1 MKRFF
6 LLTACLLALTAC
18 TAAQTSV
25 PAASP
30 APTSAPAPTEAPA
43 ATPTTVPF
51 SVPAPYSDLSYLP
64 ELSWDAAHQKQT
76 YQPDEYD
83 RLSLNTYSFNDRTV
97 LAGAEEE
104 TAALLEAGRGPGLG
118 VRSLQARSITGQGVN
133 VAIIDQPLLTD
144 HPEISDAI
152 VDYYDA
158 GGYTDEGTMHG
169 PAVASILAGKTI
181 GVAPG
186 AHIYY
191 AVTPG
196 AADSRPYADAL
207 HYILALNDTLPESE
221 KIRAV
226 SVSAIRGMPIFLKM
240 PTSGRRLFPT
250 PRTRAFWY

>member
-6 LLTACLLALTAC
+6 LLTAGLLALTAC

-25 PAASP
+25 PAAS
-30 APTSAPAPTEAPA
+30 PAPTEAPA

-76 YQPDEYD
+76 YQPGEYD
-83 RLSLNTYSFNDRTV
+83 CLSLSTYSFNDRTV

-104 TAALLEAGRGPGLG
+104 TAALLEAGRDPGLG

-169 PAVASILAGKTI
+169 
-181 GVAPG
+181 
-186 AHIYY
+186 
-191 AVTPG
+191 
-196 AADSRPYADAL
+196 R
-207 HYILALNDTLPESE
+207 
-221 KIRAV
+221 
-226 SVSAIRGMPIFLKM
+226 
-240 PTSGRRLFPT
+240 
-250 PRTRAFWY
+250 

>member
-1 MKRFF
+1 MKHFF
-6 LLTACLLALTAC
+6 LLTTCLLVLTAC

-76 YQPDEYD
+76 YQPGEYD

-104 TAALLEAGRGPGLG
+104 TAALLEAGRDPGLG

-152 VDYYDA
+152 VD
-158 GGYTDEGTMHG
+158 
-169 PAVASILAGKTI
+169 
-181 GVAPG
+181 
-186 AHIYY
+186 
-191 AVTPG
+191 
-196 AADSRPYADAL
+196 
-207 HYILALNDTLPESE
+207 
-221 KIRAV
+221 
-226 SVSAIRGMPIFLKM
+226 
-240 PTSGRRLFPT
+240 
-250 PRTRAFWY
+250 

>member
-18 TAAQTSV
+18 TAAQTAV
-25 PAASP
+25 PAAS
-30 APTSAPAPTEAPA
+30 PAPTEAPA

-76 YQPDEYD
+76 YQPGEYD

-97 LAGAEEE
+97 LAGADEE
-104 TAALLEAGRGPGLG
+104 TAALLEAGRDPGLG

-144 HPEISDAI
+144 HPEISGAI

-196 AADSRPYADAL
+196 TADSRPYADAL

-226 SVSAIRGMPIFLKM
+226 SVSANPGNANFLKT
-240 PTSGRRLFPT
+240 PASGRRLFPT

>member
-1 MKRFF
+1 M
-6 LLTACLLALTAC
+6 
-18 TAAQTSV
+18 
-25 PAASP
+25 
-30 APTSAPAPTEAPA
+30 
-43 ATPTTVPF
+43 PF

-97 LAGAEEE
+97 LAGTEEE
-104 TAALLEAGRGPGLG
+104 TAALLEAGRDPGLG

-169 PAVASILAGKTI
+169 PAVASILAGKRS
-181 GVAPG
+181 ALRR
-186 AHIYY
+186 AHISI
-191 AVTPG
+191 TR
-196 AADSRPYADAL
+196 SRPAQ
-207 HYILALNDTLPESE
+207 
-221 KIRAV
+221 
-226 SVSAIRGMPIFLKM
+226 
-240 PTSGRRLFPT
+240 PTAAPT
-250 PRTRAFWY
+250 PTPFITSLP